1 MKKAFVIGSLL
12 LVLTLSLGGSV
23 ASKSADSSATYEQL
37 KLFTE
42 VLSIV
47 QNQYVDQVPP
57 KDLIYNAIK
66 GTLRGL
72 DPHSSFLDPDSYKE
86 MQVETTGSFGGLGI
100 EITLRDDVLT
110 VVSPI
115 EGTPAHRAGLQTGDR
130 IVKIDGL
137 VTKDMQLPDAVKRM
151 RGKPGTKV
159 TITVVREG
167 WTEPKDFEITREQ
180 IRVQSVRSHDLGGG
194 VAYVKLRQFQEQSP
208 GDLGAALEKA
218 SKAGMKALLL
228 DLRNNPGGLLTAAV
242 EVTEEFID
250 DGKLVVYTEGRVRN
264 QNMRFSAHAKKSYPT
279 LPMVVLVNQGSAS
292 ASEIVAGAL
301 QDWGRAIV
309 VGTQT
314 FGKGSVQTII
324 PLSDGSGLR
333 LTTAKYFTPKGR
345 SIHGQG
351 ITPDIVVEIPK
362 EPASSSRKEPQAVLA
377 DGRRVLSSVVASQD
391 AIHAPYGGVVPELAS
406 RRHLEVIVPVVEKA
420 LADAGVRLR
429 ELDGVAVTQGPGL
442 VGSLLVG
449 CAVAK
454 SLAYVHRLPLVAVNH
469 LEGHIYATFLTEDP
483 PEHPFLALV
492 VSGGHTALYRARAP
506 LEYSLVGQTRDDA
519 AGEAFDKVAKL
530 LGLGL
535 PGEI

>member
-1 MKKAFVIGSLL
+1 MKKVFVIGSLL

-23 ASKSADSSATYEQL
+23 ASKSTDNSSTYVEL

-42 VLSIV
+42 VLDIV
-47 QNQYVDQVPP
+47 QKQYVDEVAP
-57 KDLIYNAIK
+57 KELIYSAIK

-72 DPHSSFLDPDSYKE
+72 DPHSSFLDPESYRE
-86 MQVETTGSFGGLGI
+86 MQVETSGSFGGLGI
-100 EITLRDDVLT
+100 EITLKDDVLT

-115 EGTPAHRAGLQTGDR
+115 EGTPAYRAGLQTGDR

-194 VAYVKLRQFQEQSP
+194 IAYVKLRQFQEQSP

-218 SKAGMKALLL
+218 SKAGMKALVL

-333 LTTAKYFTPKGR
+333 LTTAKYFTPNGR
-345 SIHGQG
+345 SIHGKG
-351 ITPDIVVEIPK
+351 ITPDIVVELPK
-362 EPASSSRKEPQAVLA
+362 LPPGQERPLPPPDPMEDFKKDAQLQRGLDVIKAMRLLEQQRPAESPRAQA
-377 DGRRVLSSVVASQD
+377 
-391 AIHAPYGGVVPELAS
+391 
-406 RRHLEVIVPVVEKA
+406 
-420 LADAGVRLR
+420 
-429 ELDGVAVTQGPGL
+429 T
-442 VGSLLVG
+442 
-449 CAVAK
+449 
-454 SLAYVHRLPLVAVNH
+454 
-469 LEGHIYATFLTEDP
+469 
-483 PEHPFLALV
+483 
-492 VSGGHTALYRARAP
+492 
-506 LEYSLVGQTRDDA
+506 
-519 AGEAFDKVAKL
+519 
-530 LGLGL
+530 
-535 PGEI
+535 

>member
-12 LVLTLSLGGSV
+12 VVLTLSIGGSV
-23 ASKSADSSATYEQL
+23 ASKGTDGSATYEQL

-47 QNQYVDQVPP
+47 QSQYVDEVPP
-57 KDLIYNAIK
+57 KELIYSAIK

-72 DPHSSFLDPDSYKE
+72 DPHSSFLDPDSYRE

-100 EITLRDDVLT
+100 EITLRDDILT

-115 EGTPAHRAGLQTGDR
+115 EGTPAYRAGLQTGDR

-137 VTKDMQLPDAVKRM
+137 STKDMQLQDAVKRM
-151 RGKPGTKV
+151 RGRPGTKV

-167 WTEPKDFEITREQ
+167 WTEPKDVEIVREQ
-180 IRVQSVRSHDLGGG
+180 IRVHSVRTADLGGG
-194 VAYVKLRQFQEQSP
+194 VAYVKLRQFQEQTP
-208 GDLGAALEKA
+208 GDLAAALDKA

-228 DLRNNPGGLLTAAV
+228 DLRGNPGGLLTAAV
-242 EVTEEFID
+242 EVTEEFVE

-264 QNMRFSAHAKKSYPT
+264 QNMRFSANAKKSYPR

-345 SIHGQG
+345 SIHGKG
-351 ITPDIVVEIPK
+351 ITPDIIVELPK
-362 EPASSSRKEPQAVLA
+362 EPA
-377 DGRRVLSSVVASQD
+377 
-391 AIHAPYGGVVPELAS
+391 
-406 RRHLEVIVPVVEKA
+406 
-420 LADAGVRLR
+420 
-429 ELDGVAVTQGPGL
+429 
-442 VGSLLVG
+442 
-449 CAVAK
+449 
-454 SLAYVHRLPLVAVNH
+454 
-469 LEGHIYATFLTEDP
+469 
-483 PEHPFLALV
+483 
-492 VSGGHTALYRARAP
+492 
-506 LEYSLVGQTRDDA
+506 TRDRKPPLDPMEDLKKDIQVQRA
-519 AGEAFDKVAKL
+519 LDVIKTMRIIEQQRPA
-530 LGLGL
+530 
-535 PGEI
+535 PGSQVQVRPQ

>member
-1 MKKAFVIGSLL
+1 MKKAFVISSLL
-12 LVLTLSLGGSV
+12 VVLTLSLGGSV

-47 QNQYVDQVPP
+47 QNQYVDEVPP

-86 MQVETTGSFGGLGI
+86 MQVETSGSFGGLGI

-115 EGTPAHRAGLQTGDR
+115 EGTPAYRAGLLTGDR

-159 TITVVREG
+159 TVTVVREG
-167 WTEPKDFEITREQ
+167 WTEPKDFDITREQ
-180 IRVQSVRSHDLGGG
+180 IRVQSVRSADLGGG
-194 VAYVKLRQFQEQSP
+194 IAYVKLRQFQEQSP
-208 GDLGAALEKA
+208 GDMAAALEKA
-218 SKAGMKALLL
+218 SKTGMKALVL
-228 DLRNNPGGLLTAAV
+228 DLRGNPGGLLTAAV

-264 QNMRFSAHAKKSYPT
+264 QNMRFSAHAKKSYPN

-345 SIHGQG
+345 SIHGKG

-362 EPASSSRKEPQAVLA
+362 ETTAARDRQQPALDPMEELKKDLQVQRALDVIKTMRIIEQQRPGTNPQV
-377 DGRRVLSSVVASQD
+377 Q
-391 AIHAPYGGVVPELAS
+391 
-406 RRHLEVIVPVVEKA
+406 
-420 LADAGVRLR
+420 
-429 ELDGVAVTQGPGL
+429 
-442 VGSLLVG
+442 
-449 CAVAK
+449 
-454 SLAYVHRLPLVAVNH
+454 
-469 LEGHIYATFLTEDP
+469 
-483 PEHPFLALV
+483 
-492 VSGGHTALYRARAP
+492 ARP
-506 LEYSLVGQTRDDA
+506 Q
-519 AGEAFDKVAKL
+519 
-530 LGLGL
+530 
-535 PGEI
+535 

>member
-12 LVLTLSLGGSV
+12 VVLTLSLGGSV

-47 QNQYVDQVPP
+47 QNQYVDEVPP
-57 KDLIYNAIK
+57 KDLIYSAIK

-72 DPHSSFLDPDSYKE
+72 DAHSSFLDPDSYKE
-86 MQVETTGSFGGLGI
+86 MQVETSGSFGGLGI

-167 WTEPKDFEITREQ
+167 WTEPKDFDIMREQ

-218 SKAGMKALLL
+218 AKTGMKALVL

-264 QNMRFSAHAKKSYPT
+264 QNMRFSAHAKKSYPN

-345 SIHGQG
+345 SIHGKG

-362 EPASSSRKEPQAVLA
+362 EKDPAATRDRPQPSLDPMEELKKDIQVQRALDVIKTMRIIEQQRPGQNPQA
-377 DGRRVLSSVVASQD
+377 Q
-391 AIHAPYGGVVPELAS
+391 
-406 RRHLEVIVPVVEKA
+406 
-420 LADAGVRLR
+420 
-429 ELDGVAVTQGPGL
+429 
-442 VGSLLVG
+442 
-449 CAVAK
+449 
-454 SLAYVHRLPLVAVNH
+454 
-469 LEGHIYATFLTEDP
+469 
-483 PEHPFLALV
+483 
-492 VSGGHTALYRARAP
+492 ARP
-506 LEYSLVGQTRDDA
+506 Q
-519 AGEAFDKVAKL
+519 
-530 LGLGL
+530 
-535 PGEI
+535 